1 MWSRL
6 LQLLTLRALS
16 LDRQMTDSNYQTL
29 RIKKLDGLE
38 QGASGHLL
46 AHVRGWPIV
55 LRYQISFA
63 QNFAPN

>member
-29 RIKKLDGLE
+29 RMKKLDGLE
-38 QGASGHLL
+38 QGARSL
-46 AHVRGWPIV
+46 ACSR
-55 LRYQISFA
+55 
-63 QNFAPN
+63 